1 MASDFS
7 RELDDLKTYIKD
19 GFESVHSRIQSL
31 ERHVT
36 GGSEPEKSIIIRL
49 RDTENDVRA
58 LKRTHSKIQ
67 NFLVATGI
75 GAIISVGGAVKSAFS
90 AINP

>member
-1 MASDFS
+1 MGSDLT
-7 RELDDLKTYIKD
+7 RELDDLKHYIKD
-19 GFESVHSRIQSL
+19 GFESVHTRIQSL

-49 RDTENDVRA
+49 RDVENDLRG

-67 NFLVATGI
+67 NFLIATGI
-75 GAIISVGGAVKSAFS
+75 GAIVSVGGAIKSAFS
-90 AINP
+90 ALP

>member
-1 MASDFS
+1 MPNEFA
-7 RELDDLKTYIKD
+7 RELDDLKAYIKD
-19 GFESVHSRIQSL
+19 GFDSVHNKIQSL

-67 NFLVATGI
+67 NFLIATGI
-75 GAIISVGGAVKSAFS
+75 GAIISVGGAIKSALS
-90 AINP
+90 SIQ